1 MKSFSI
7 QINSRI
13 EKFEKKIQLNSGCKS
28 ISHRFF
34 LIASRGTGI
43 SKAKN
48 ILESEDILITIKALK
63 KLGVRIFK
71 KKNIYYC
78 VGCGLDSFYIKKK
91 TSIYLGNSGSTAR
104 MLAGLLSTF
113 PKKILLKGDKSLNKR
128 DMSRIFQLEKFGATF
143 YPKNKKNL
151 PMYITG
157 SELPIADR
165 FTESLGSA
173 QVKSSLIF
181 GALSSYGQT
190 IIHEK
195 FRSRN
200 HTEIMLKECRAAI
213 KVKKHKK
220 FNIIIIDGKKDY
232 EPLNISIPNDPSSA
246 AFFVVIALLSQKSK
260 IKLLNVS
267 INLFRIGLFLILKK
281 MGAKI
286 KFENIKI
293 VNGEKRGDIIAESS
307 NLKSI
312 NCPTSLA
319 PSYID
324 EAPLAFLCS
333 AKSKGVSIFKGLGE
347 LNKKESRRLDVC
359 NKILS
364 EIGIKTKLKKDSIKI
379 WGNPNIN
386 IKRTLAFNT
395 FADHRIAMLCHVIG
409 ATLLSKGK
417 ILIKN
422 CETIKTSFPNWF
434 KCLKKINLKYEVK
447 KKN

>member
-1 MKSFSI
+1 MKRFSI
-7 QINSRI
+7 QINNKI

-34 LIASRGTGI
+34 LIASRGNGI

-63 KLGVRIFK
+63 KLGVKIFK
-71 KKNIYYC
+71 KKNIYHC
-78 VGCGLDSFYIKKK
+78 VGCGLDSFYTKKK
-91 TSIYLGNSGSTAR
+91 ISIYLGNSGSTAR
-104 MLAGLLSTF
+104 MLAGCLSTF

-128 DMSRIFQLEKFGATF
+128 DMSRIFQLEKFGASF
-143 YPKNKKNL
+143 DPKKKTKL
-151 PMYITG
+151 PLYITG
-157 SELPIADR
+157 SELPIADK

-181 GALSSYGQT
+181 GALSSYGKT
-190 IIHEK
+190 VITEHTK
-195 FRSRN
+195 SRD
-200 HTEIMLKECRAAI
+200 HTEIMLKECGAAI
-213 KVKKHKK
+213 KVKKYKK
-220 FNIIIIDGKKDY
+220 FNIITVDGKKDY
-232 EPLNISIPNDPSSA
+232 ESLNISVPDDPSSA
-246 AFFVVIALLSQKSK
+246 AFFIVITLLSQKSK
-260 IKLLNVS
+260 IKLLNVN
-267 INLFRIGLFLILKK
+267 INSFRIGLFLILKK

-286 KFENIKI
+286 KFDNIKK
-293 VNGEKRGDIIAESS
+293 VNGEKRGNIIAESS

-312 NCPTSLA
+312 NCPASLA

-333 AKSKGVSIFKGLGE
+333 AKSKGISTFKGLNE
-347 LNKKESRRLDVC
+347 LNKKESRRLEVC
-359 NKILS
+359 SKILS
-364 EIGIKTKLKKDSIKI
+364 KIGIKTKLKKDSIKI

-386 IKRTLAFNT
+386 IKRTLTFNT

-417 ILIKN
+417 ILINN
-422 CETIKTSFPNWF
+422 CEMIKTSFPNWF

>member
-13 EKFEKKIQLNSGCKS
+13 EKFKKKIQLDSGCKS

-34 LIASRGTGI
+34 LIAARGTGI

-48 ILESEDILITIKALK
+48 ILESEDIFVTIKALK
-63 KLGVRIFK
+63 KLGVKIFK
-71 KKNIYYC
+71 KKNTYYC
-78 VGCGLDSFYIKKK
+78 IGCGLDSFYNKKK
-91 TSIYLGNSGSTAR
+91 ISIHLGNSGSTAR

-128 DMSRIFQLEKFGATF
+128 DMSRIFQLEKFGASF
-143 YPKNKKNL
+143 SPKNKTKL
-151 PMYITG
+151 PLCITG
-157 SELPIADR
+157 SELPVAGR

-190 IIHEK
+190 VINEK
-195 FRSRN
+195 IKSRD
-200 HTEIMLKECRAAI
+200 HTEIMLKECKAAI
-213 KVKKHKK
+213 KVKKNKNS
-220 FNIIIIDGKKDY
+220 NIIVIDGKKDY
-232 EPLNISIPNDPSSA
+232 ESLNISVPNDPSSA
-246 AFFVVIALLSQKSK
+246 AFFVVIAILSEKSK
-260 IKLLNVS
+260 IKLLDVN
-267 INLFRIGLFLILKK
+267 INSFRIGLFLILKK

-286 KFENIKI
+286 KFANIKTI
-293 VNGEKRGDIIAESS
+293 NGEKRGNIIAESS
-307 NLKSI
+307 SLKSI
-312 NCPTSLA
+312 NCPANLA

-333 AKSKGVSIFKGLGE
+333 AKSKGISVYKGLLE
-347 LNKKESRRLDVC
+347 LNKKESQRLDVC
-359 NKILS
+359 NKMLNT
-364 EIGIKTKLKKDSIKI
+364 IGIKTSLKKDSIKI

-386 IKRTLAFNT
+386 IKKTLT
-395 FADHRIAMLCHVIG
+395 FETFGDHRIAMLSHVIG
-409 ATLLSKGK
+409 AAFLSQGK
-417 ILIKN
+417 ILIRN